1 MSMSV
6 SFIKSSNKTNV
17 KHNNREF
24 TEKQKQKNPHIDYLK
39 SGENKFLVHKD
50 LKELY
55 EQEFSEVLQ
64 KYNDKQKR
72 NDRKIE
78 NYYEHIKDSKKTALQ
93 QEMIIQVGDKDDF
106 NSPENFEIANEVL
119 EEWFFDFEK
128 RNPNL
133 KVYNAIIHNDE
144 ASPHL
149 HLNFVPVAGDY
160 KRGLEKQ
167 VSFDRAII
175 QQDKT
180 LNKQRP
186 FNDWREKEVDLVA
199 DLLQKRGIERKL
211 VGTNEYK
218 DVNEYKKMQD
228 LEKELSK
235 KIAIKQDQLTYL
247 KAEADIDENKFED
260 LKGYWKT
267 EKVEVPSGEKTI
279 LGKDKMKTITK
290 KTDKVEMGIEAYKE
304 LRKIAKESNKNKN
317 QVELYQ
323 NFDFEN
329 DWAELTLEV
338 KELKSELDEE
348 KQDNYK
354 LINDFGE
361 LLEEKGEV
369 VKENNLLKREI
380 ADLRTEIKSIYK
392 STKNILKERTTDFK
406 AFMKKIADDVVSD
419 LKDNKISS
427 SFKKEFDKENKHER
441 TKSRGIKR

>member
-106 NSPENFEIANEVL
+106 NSPENFKIANEVL

-235 KIAIKQDQLTYL
+235 KIVIKQDQLTYL
-247 KAEADIDENKFED
+247 NAEADIDENKFED
-260 LKGYWKT
+260 LKAYWKT
-267 EKVEVPSGEKTI
+267 EKVEVSSGEKTI

-290 KTDKVEMGIEAYKE
+290 KTDKVEMDIEAYKE

-323 NFDFEN
+323 NFDFDN

-338 KELKSELDEE
+338 KELKKELDEE

-392 STKNILKERTTDFK
+392 STKNILKERTNDFK

>member
-6 SFIKSSNKTNV
+6 SFIKSSNKTNI

-24 TEKQKQKNPHIDYLK
+24 TEKQKQKNSHIDYSK
-39 SGENKFLVHKD
+39 SSENKFLVQKD

-106 NSPENFEIANEVL
+106 NSQENFEIANEVL
-119 EEWFFDFEK
+119 EEWFSDFEK

-133 KVYNAIIHNDE
+133 KVYNAVIHNDE

-149 HLNFVPVAGDY
+149 HLNFVPVASDY

-218 DVNEYKKMQD
+218 DVNEYKDKKD
-228 LEKELSK
+228 LEREIEKLENQIAEKKNDLINLTSEKPKEINK
-235 KIAIKQDQLTYL
+235 KGLGIKHET
-247 KAEADIDENKFED
+247 
-260 LKGYWKT
+260 KGVK
-267 EKVEVPSGEKTI
+267 VPSGEKF
-279 LGKDKMKTITK
+279 
-290 KTDKVEMGIEAYKE
+290 MGIDIKQTKQQRTGNLIIPEKSFD
-304 LRKIAKESNKNKN
+304 LIAKNA
-317 QVELYQ
+317 VQ
-323 NFDFEN
+323 NEQ
-329 DWAELTLEV
+329 
-338 KELKSELDEE
+338 LKQQMKKYMATDL
-348 KQDNYK
+348 
-354 LINDFGE
+354 
-361 LLEEKGEV
+361 
-369 VKENNLLKREI
+369 VKENQELENELGRVKRINNENVEIYYDLEKKYKKVVAENDSLRSVVRSLKN
-380 ADLRTEIKSIYK
+380 EIKTIYR
-392 STKNILKERTTDFK
+392 E
-406 AFMKKIADDVVSD
+406 
-419 LKDNKISS
+419 LKDTFKQIFVDKTKSKEVTKDFAMKIEQNAPKSE
-427 SFKKEFDKENKHER
+427 FKRLER
-441 TKSRGIKR
+441 DDNRTVSRGISK

>member
-6 SFIKSSNKTNV
+6 SFIKSSNKTNI

-24 TEKQKQKNPHIDYLK
+24 TEKQKQKNSHIDYSK
-39 SGENKFLVHKD
+39 SSENKFLVQKD

-106 NSPENFEIANEVL
+106 NSQENFEIANEVL
-119 EEWFFDFEK
+119 EEWFSDFEK

-133 KVYNAIIHNDE
+133 KVYNAVIHNDE

-149 HLNFVPVAGDY
+149 HLNFVPVASDY

-218 DVNEYKKMQD
+218 DVNEYKDKKD
-228 LEKELSK
+228 LEREIEKLENQIAEKKNDLINLTSEKPKEINK
-235 KIAIKQDQLTYL
+235 KGLGIKHET
-247 KAEADIDENKFED
+247 
-260 LKGYWKT
+260 KGVK
-267 EKVEVPSGEKTI
+267 VPSGEKF
-279 LGKDKMKTITK
+279 
-290 KTDKVEMGIEAYKE
+290 MGIDIKQTKQQRTGNLIIPEKSFD
-304 LRKIAKESNKNKN
+304 LIAKNA
-317 QVELYQ
+317 VQ
-323 NFDFEN
+323 NEQ
-329 DWAELTLEV
+329 
-338 KELKSELDEE
+338 LKQQMKKYMATDL
-348 KQDNYK
+348 
-354 LINDFGE
+354 
-361 LLEEKGEV
+361 
-369 VKENNLLKREI
+369 VKENQELENELGRVKRINNENVEIYYDLEKKYKKVVAENDSLRSMVRSLKN
-380 ADLRTEIKSIYK
+380 EIKTIYREVKDTFKQIFGDKRQSKAVTKELATSIEQKAPK
-392 STKNILKERTTDFK
+392 SEFRRLDRDDNRT
-406 AFMKKIADDVVSD
+406 
-419 LKDNKISS
+419 
-427 SFKKEFDKENKHER
+427 R
-441 TKSRGIKR
+441 SR

>member
-6 SFIKSSNKTNV
+6 SFIKSSNKTNI

-24 TEKQKQKNPHIDYLK
+24 TEKQKQKNSHIDYSK
-39 SGENKFLVHKD
+39 SSENKFLVQKD

-106 NSPENFEIANEVL
+106 NSQENFEIANEVL
-119 EEWFFDFEK
+119 EEWFSDFEK

-133 KVYNAIIHNDE
+133 KVYNAVIHNDE

-149 HLNFVPVAGDY
+149 HLNFVPVASDY

-218 DVNEYKKMQD
+218 DVNEYKDKKD
-228 LEKELSK
+228 LEREIEKLENQIAEKKNDLINLTSEKPKEINK
-235 KIAIKQDQLTYL
+235 KGLGIKHET
-247 KAEADIDENKFED
+247 
-260 LKGYWKT
+260 KGVK
-267 EKVEVPSGEKTI
+267 VPSGEKF
-279 LGKDKMKTITK
+279 
-290 KTDKVEMGIEAYKE
+290 MGIDIKQTKQQRTGNLIIPEKSFD
-304 LRKIAKESNKNKN
+304 LIAKDAVQNVQLKQ
-317 QVELYQ
+317 QVKKYMATDL
-323 NFDFEN
+323 
-329 DWAELTLEV
+329 
-338 KELKSELDEE
+338 
-348 KQDNYK
+348 
-354 LINDFGE
+354 
-361 LLEEKGEV
+361 
-369 VKENNLLKREI
+369 VKENQKLEDELGRVKRINSENVEIYYDLEKKYKKVVAENDSLRSVVRSLKN
-380 ADLRTEIKSIYK
+380 EIKTIYR
-392 STKNILKERTTDFK
+392 E
-406 AFMKKIADDVVSD
+406 
-419 LKDNKISS
+419 LKDT
-427 SFKKEFDKENKHER
+427 FKQIFVDK
-441 TKSRGIKR
+441 TKSKEVTKDFAMKIEQNAPKSEFKRLERDDNRTVSREMSR

>member
-6 SFIKSSNKTNV
+6 SFIKSSNKTNI

-24 TEKQKQKNPHIDYLK
+24 TEKQKQKNSHIDYSK
-39 SGENKFLVHKD
+39 SSENKFLVQKD

-106 NSPENFEIANEVL
+106 NSQENFEIANEVL
-119 EEWFFDFEK
+119 EEWFSDFEK

-133 KVYNAIIHNDE
+133 KVYNAVIHNDE

-149 HLNFVPVAGDY
+149 HLNFVPVASDY

-218 DVNEYKKMQD
+218 DVNEYKDKKD
-228 LEKELSK
+228 LEREIEKLENQIAEKKNDLINLTSEKPKEINK
-235 KIAIKQDQLTYL
+235 KGLGIKHET
-247 KAEADIDENKFED
+247 
-260 LKGYWKT
+260 KGVK
-267 EKVEVPSGEKTI
+267 VPSGEKF
-279 LGKDKMKTITK
+279 
-290 KTDKVEMGIEAYKE
+290 MGIDIKQTKQQRTGNLIIPEKSFD
-304 LRKIAKESNKNKN
+304 LIAKNA
-317 QVELYQ
+317 VQ
-323 NFDFEN
+323 NEQ
-329 DWAELTLEV
+329 
-338 KELKSELDEE
+338 LKQQMKKYMATDL
-348 KQDNYK
+348 
-354 LINDFGE
+354 
-361 LLEEKGEV
+361 
-369 VKENNLLKREI
+369 VKENQKLEDELGRVKRINSENVEIYYDLEKKYKKVVAENDSLRSVVRSLKN
-380 ADLRTEIKSIYK
+380 EIKTIYR
-392 STKNILKERTTDFK
+392 E
-406 AFMKKIADDVVSD
+406 
-419 LKDNKISS
+419 LKDT
-427 SFKKEFDKENKHER
+427 FKQIFVDK
-441 TKSRGIKR
+441 TKSKEVTKDFAMKIEQNAPKSEFKRLERDDNRTVSREMSR

>member
-6 SFIKSSNKTNV
+6 SFIKSSNKTNI

-24 TEKQKQKNPHIDYLK
+24 TEKQKQKNSHIDYSK
-39 SGENKFLVHKD
+39 SSENKFLVQKD

-106 NSPENFEIANEVL
+106 NSQENFEIANEVL
-119 EEWFFDFEK
+119 EEWFSDFEK

-133 KVYNAIIHNDE
+133 KVYNAVIHNDE

-149 HLNFVPVAGDY
+149 HLNFVPVASDY

-186 FNDWREKEVDLVA
+186 FNDWRAKEVDLVA

-218 DVNEYKKMQD
+218 DVNEYKDKKD
-228 LEKELSK
+228 LEREIEKLENQIAEKKNDLINLTSEKPKEINK
-235 KIAIKQDQLTYL
+235 KGLGIKHET
-247 KAEADIDENKFED
+247 
-260 LKGYWKT
+260 KGVK
-267 EKVEVPSGEKTI
+267 VPSGEKF
-279 LGKDKMKTITK
+279 
-290 KTDKVEMGIEAYKE
+290 MGIDIKQTKQQRTGNLIIPEKSFD
-304 LRKIAKESNKNKN
+304 LIAKNA
-317 QVELYQ
+317 VQ
-323 NFDFEN
+323 NEQ
-329 DWAELTLEV
+329 
-338 KELKSELDEE
+338 LKQQMKKYMATDL
-348 KQDNYK
+348 
-354 LINDFGE
+354 
-361 LLEEKGEV
+361 
-369 VKENNLLKREI
+369 VKENQELENELGRVKRINNENVEIYYDLEKKYKKVVAENDSLRSVVRSLKN
-380 ADLRTEIKSIYK
+380 EIKTIYR
-392 STKNILKERTTDFK
+392 E
-406 AFMKKIADDVVSD
+406 
-419 LKDNKISS
+419 LKDT
-427 SFKKEFDKENKHER
+427 FKQIFVDK
-441 TKSRGIKR
+441 TKSKEVTKDFAMKIEQNAPKSEFKRLERDDNRTVSREMSR